1 MPLGNPFDFGPNDQT
16 TEGLGG
22 QSVGF
27 WRDLAALGGNIVAA
41 ANQRTASGHLANGAD
56 FAGGFGVGLNNTM
69 LQGRENALARA
80 KLGLAQGQMQRQ
92 NLENQYYVPLTQA
105 GLDQTRTQTA
115 GMQQQQQFTQ
125 QFQGAPAPASA
136 NNYAQTVLGNQPAA
150 PQHMQWQQGGGVN
163 ALAQQMQANR
173 QLQRQI
179 GYGGAPMQQPGQQP
193 PVNIAGQHFDT
204 NGNPVPMQPQAAAPG
219 QPVGAA
225 TAAPQPMPGMAMQPM
240 QQQRGMGQWGGGL
253 GTGAA
258 NTLARYYQR

>member
-1 MPLGNPFDFGPNDQT
+1 M
-16 TEGLGG
+16 
-22 QSVGF
+22 
-27 WRDLAALGGNIVAA
+27 
-41 ANQRTASGHLANGAD
+41 
-56 FAGGFGVGLNNTM
+56 TM
-69 LQGRENALARA
+69 YMTPQQALA
-80 KLGLAQGQMQRQ
+80 QYYQRQ
-92 NLENQYYVPLTQA
+92 QPGLQPAQAQPTFSNLPTS
-105 GLDQTRTQTA
+105 
-115 GMQQQQQFTQ
+115 
-125 QFQGAPAPASA
+125 GAPVSA
-136 NNYAQTVLGNQPAA
+136 NNYAQTVLGNQPAT
-150 PQHMQWQQGGGVN
+150 GGVN

-193 PVNIAGQHFDT
+193 PVNIAGQQFDA